1 MASEMGI
8 SEATVRRIWHANGLK
23 PHLVKSFKISK
34 DNRFAEKMEDL
45 VGLYLNPPEHAI
57 VLCVDEKIQNQV
69 LAPVRND
76 RRIGGKTHAPTA
88 GFVVSRHDHYVVGA
102 AGVVRSR
109 RRAFSRYKVAT
120 LPTPSASTGA
130 MKAAAVW

>member
-1 MASEMGI
+1 MACANKRTPEWG
-8 SEATVRRIWHANGLK
+8 TVQGRILETFVEYLPRPRQLGKFPPGPPRRAC
-23 PHLVKSFKISK
+23 
-34 DNRFAEKMEDL
+34 R
-45 VGLYLNPPEHAI
+45 PPLPPAQAA
-57 VLCVDEKIQNQV
+57 D
-69 LAPVRND
+69 
-76 RRIGGKTHAPTA
+76 
-88 GFVVSRHDHYVVGA
+88 YVVGA